1 MFRYNPRMRKT
12 VLALTLAA
20 AMAAPASAATIG
32 GANLPDTVTAG
43 GQQLVL
49 NGGGVRKKLF
59 IKVYAAALYLPA
71 RQSSPER
78 ILAADTPRQ
87 MLMHF
92 LFDVEK
98 EKIAEA
104 WQEGLAA
111 NTPNTTPAVKQAF
124 STLSSWMADMKKGER
139 IVLTY
144 VPGAGTSVE
153 VKGQVRG
160 VLPDKAVADAI
171 LATWIGPKPGPGE
184 DFKKA
189 ILGR

>member
-1 MFRYNPRMRKT
+1 MQNILAVTLLLVT
-12 VLALTLAA
+12 V
-20 AMAAPASAATIG
+20 G
-32 GANLPDTVTAG
+32 GVNLPDTTTAG
-43 GQQLVL
+43 GQTLVL
-49 NGGGVRKKLF
+49 NGGGLRKKLF

-71 RQSSPER
+71 KQTSPER
-78 ILAADTPRQ
+78 ILAADTARQ
-87 MLMHF
+87 MVMHF
-92 LFDVEK
+92 VFDVDK

-104 WQEGLAA
+104 WEEGLIA

-124 STLSSWMADMKKGER
+124 STLSSWMEDMKKGER

-144 VPGAGTSVE
+144 VPGAGTTVE
-153 VKGQVRG
+153 VKGKVKG

-189 ILGR
+189 LLGG